1 MEPTITVKNIKLN
14 ARVENYVS
22 KKTERLSRY
31 MPNIAEIRV
40 ELAHRDSSQ
49 PSSRERAQITVED
62 SRGTILRAEDTDSD
76 LFSAVDKAVDKI
88 YRQIKR
94 YRGKRIDRRRGAPT
108 SEELA
113 MMEGLEPI
121 PEEYDDV
128 DSDEMVISRTKR
140 FAMQPMSAEE
150 AVDQME
156 LLGHDFFMFFNPD
169 ENATNLVYRRKNG
182 DYGLLQPELM

>member
-14 ARVENYVS
+14 DRIANYVS
-22 KKTERLSRY
+22 RKTERLGRY

-49 PSSRERAQITVED
+49 PTSRERAQITVED

-94 YRGKRIDRRRGAPT
+94 FRGKRINRRRGVPT
-108 SEELA
+108 AEELA
-113 MMEGLEPI
+113 MLDTLEPM
-121 PEEYDDV
+121 PEEYDEDE
-128 DSDEMVISRTKR
+128 SNEMVISRTKR
-140 FAMQPMSAEE
+140 FAMQSMSAEE
-150 AVDQME
+150 AIDQME
-156 LLGHDFFMFFNPD
+156 LLGHDFYMFFNPD
-169 ENATNLVYRRKNG
+169 ENSTNLVYRRKNG
-182 DYGLLQPELM
+182 DYGLLQPELT